1 MSASSSI
8 SATDVELFKRLANPA
23 VVDVQSESRA
33 RRATIE
39 MRNALEKAAR
49 AAAPQAS
56 EPAAPPAS
64 ESASE
69 PAAPRA
75 SEPAAP
81 RASEPAAPPHATSP
95 ESVEASPASSGFG
108 ERKRSSFRIAQEAA
122 AAQEEE
128 HRTRDRLGAEDLERQ
143 RRPAGQQ
150 EAGQQA
156 GQQAGPP
163 RPEPP
168 APVPAARVL
177 TAPPRAK
184 APPPE
189 QESTEEEA
197 DRSSNE
203 DAPQERASSRRGS
216 EEERLEKQSY
226 LIELATLKQKGVVL
240 SRQFDMKDSVAE
252 LEFEVQRQ
260 HNGITTR
267 HNVAFMRDMMRIV
280 INGMEI
286 GNNRFGPFLSIDGW
300 AESVTQDMA
309 KYEHVLERL
318 YKRYWRKSQLSPVME
333 LAWLL
338 VGSMIAWHFK
348 SKFFGPPAPA
358 QASGPTVQHRE
369 VPVGRH
375 SSVPTRSRAA
385 GRPSTA
391 RAVLRPPSALF
402 GL

>member
-39 MRNALEKAAR
+39 LRNALEKAAR

-64 ESASE
+64 ESA
-69 PAAPRA
+69 APRA
-75 SEPAAP
+75 SEPAA
-81 RASEPAAPPHATSP
+81 PHATSP

-189 QESTEEEA
+189 QESTEEA